1 MTKNKNIYIYLDTNN
16 LHGYAMS
23 KLLPTGGFK

>member
-1 MTKNKNIYIYLDTNN
+1 MTKNKNINIYLDTNN